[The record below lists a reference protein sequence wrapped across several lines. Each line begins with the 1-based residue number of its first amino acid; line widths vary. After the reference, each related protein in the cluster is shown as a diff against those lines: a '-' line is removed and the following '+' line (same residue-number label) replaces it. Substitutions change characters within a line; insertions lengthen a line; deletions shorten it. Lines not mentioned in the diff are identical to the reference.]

1 MTTFYVK
8 KGRKYVPTLEYD
20 NEFNDAWPEGTH
32 LTISKPGSRSRRYNI
47 EPALAPMIAAGH
59 TAEDRIT
66 KIILDKLTYKPDIP
80 PYTDE
85 QKAAW
90 EHMREAYG
98 EELCR
103 LNCASIIEA
112 VRAGVQEMINEA
124 AELLENPALQ
134 QSYDN
139 FLLLSKLTKG
149 K

>member
-1 MTTFYVK
+1 MTTFYIK
-8 KGRKYVPTLEYD
+8 KDRRYIPAREYD
-20 NEFNDAWPEGTH
+20 NEFNDSWPEGTH
-32 LTISKPGSRSRRYNI
+32 LTICKPGSRSRRYNI

-90 EHMREAYG
+90 DHMREAYG
-98 EELCR
+98 EDLCR
-103 LNCASIIEA
+103 LTCASIAAA
-112 VRAGVQEMINEA
+112 VRAGVKEMINEA

-139 FLLLSKLTKG
+139 FILLSKLTRG